1 MVVVIY
7 LAVLVAAFFFLI
19 VMPQRRRLTAHRGLM
34 AALESGDEIVT
45 SGGLHG
51 TIRALDVGTID
62 LEIAPGV
69 VVTLARGAIA
79 GRLSPEPPET
89 DTDTDTD
96 TDRGA

>member
-7 LAVLVAAFFFLI
+7 LAVLVAAFFFLV
-19 VMPQRRRLTAHRGLM
+19 VMPQRRRMTAHRGLM

-51 TIRALDVGTID
+51 TIRALDVETVG

-79 GRLSPEPPET
+79 GRLSPESP
-89 DTDTDTD
+89 DADADS
-96 TDRGA
+96 DRGA